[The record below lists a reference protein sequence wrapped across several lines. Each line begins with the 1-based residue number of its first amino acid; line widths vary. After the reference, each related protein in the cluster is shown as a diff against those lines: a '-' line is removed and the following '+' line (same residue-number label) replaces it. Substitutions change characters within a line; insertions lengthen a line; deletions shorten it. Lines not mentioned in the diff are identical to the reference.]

1 MEILRSTAADVA
13 GPESELVGIEAEID
27 SLSERLQLLIAENAR
42 IAQDQSDYEKRYR
55 ELMERYEE
63 RKRRHTELTEQI
75 AKAKAAD
82 KIIGHFIDL
91 LWQMNEAEIDFD
103 ENLWG
108 GMVESIT
115 VHSKEKVTVTFK
127 GGYKVKV
134 IE

>member
-1 MEILRSTAADVA
+1 
-13 GPESELVGIEAEID
+13 
-27 SLSERLQLLIAENAR
+27 
-42 IAQDQSDYEKRYR
+42 
-55 ELMERYEE
+55 
-63 RKRRHTELTEQI
+63 
-75 AKAKAAD
+75 
-82 KIIGHFIDL
+82 
-91 LWQMNEAEIDFD
+91 MNEAEIDFD